1 MEDLDNIK
9 TPEEE
14 EVQQET
20 PQEEQIPKF
29 RGLYRYVNITVKQLD
44 MIIAACILVIIV
56 VVAINLLDPGFTV
69 SFNSLGG
76 TDVAP
81 IEHMYGDLID
91 EPEPPT
97 REGYTFTGWYRDN
110 ACYVLWDMETDTV
123 ETDTTLYA
131 GWKKIE

>member
-1 MEDLDNIK
+1 MEELNNNIV
-9 TPEEE
+9 PEEE
-14 EVQQET
+14 EVQKK
-20 PQEEQIPKF
+20 EEEIPKF
-29 RGLYRYVNITVKQLD
+29 RGLYRYVKITVKQLD

-56 VVAINLLDPGFTV
+56 VVAMELMDPGFTV

-81 IEHMYGDLID
+81 IEHMYGDLIE

-97 REGYTFTGWYRDN
+97 REGYVFTGWYRDS

-131 GWKKIE
+131 GWEKIE